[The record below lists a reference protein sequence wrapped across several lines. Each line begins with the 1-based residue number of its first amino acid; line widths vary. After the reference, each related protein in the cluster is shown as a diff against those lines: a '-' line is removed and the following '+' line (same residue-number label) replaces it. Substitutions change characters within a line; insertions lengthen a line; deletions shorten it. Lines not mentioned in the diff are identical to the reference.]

1 MRKNLNNVSTEAY
14 IPIFADGSVIV
25 CQVDQFP
32 VKDPS
37 LFKENGFPRTD
48 IGIIDRMSTLNMDKD
63 LIDHISSRFTDMSV
77 KSPYEGMSDDEM
89 LRVLR
94 PAYVQ
99 TATEYK
105 HYTEQVYQFMREKS
119 ESLRKS
125 EEVTSTED
133 VVGSSSDV
141 VNDSV
146 S

>member
-1 MRKNLNNVSTEAY
+1 MRKNVNYGYAPAY
-14 IPIFADGSVIV
+14 IPKFPDGSTLV

-48 IGIIDRMSTLNMDKD
+48 IAIVERMSALNVDRDLMNQIASRMMDT
-63 LIDHISSRFTDMSV
+63 SAE
-77 KSPYEGMSDDEM
+77 SPYKGMSDDEM

-105 HYTEQVYQFMREKS
+105 YYTEQVYQIMRERSEAIKDTPETDVSTESKESLAS
-119 ESLRKS
+119 ES
-125 EEVTSTED
+125 
-133 VVGSSSDV
+133 GI
-141 VNDSV
+141 
-146 S
+146 

>member
-1 MRKNLNNVSTEAY
+1 MRKNVNVVSVESF
-14 IPIFADGSVIV
+14 IPTFSDGSTIV

-37 LFKENGFPRTD
+37 LFKENGFPRSD
-48 IGIIDRMSTLNMDKD
+48 VSIIDRMSTLNMDKD
-63 LIDHISSRFTDMSV
+63 LIEHISSRFSDVSV

-105 HYTEQVYQFMREKS
+105 HYTEQVYQFMKEKS
-119 ESLRKS
+119 DSLRKS

-133 VVGSSSDV
+133 VGDSSDV